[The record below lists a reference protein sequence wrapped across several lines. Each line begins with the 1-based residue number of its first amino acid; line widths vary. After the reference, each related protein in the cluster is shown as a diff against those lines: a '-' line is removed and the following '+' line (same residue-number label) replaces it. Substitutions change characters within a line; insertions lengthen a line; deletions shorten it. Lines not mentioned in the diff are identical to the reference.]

1 MKNTNKL
8 STRQLA
14 GLALFTALVV
24 VLQLLGSFIQ
34 FGPVSI
40 QLVALPI
47 IVGSAL
53 YGMLAGLWLGFVF
66 SLTVLLTGGAALFMT
81 LNPIGC
87 LLVLFAKGMLCG
99 LAAGG
104 FYQLLKKKNTILA
117 AVASAL
123 VCPVV
128 NTGVFIFGCLLFFYP
143 TILGWAQAAG
153 FGDHATA
160 YMILSFAGLN
170 FLVELII
177 DVVLCP
183 VIIRLINYGKRD
195 YKR

>member
-104 FYQLLKKKNTILA
+104 FYQLLKKKNTFRNQLKILKHM
-117 AVASAL
+117 
-123 VCPVV
+123 
-128 NTGVFIFGCLLFFYP
+128 
-143 TILGWAQAAG
+143 Q
-153 FGDHATA
+153 
-160 YMILSFAGLN
+160 
-170 FLVELII
+170 
-177 DVVLCP
+177 
-183 VIIRLINYGKRD
+183 
-195 YKR
+195 